1 MDMSHP
7 TRTTA
12 LALLISALCAGAHAQ
27 SARTREEVRI
37 ELNEAIRN
45 GDMSS
50 GESGLTLRQR
60 FPGRYPQAAA
70 PMPGLTRAQVQ
81 QELSEATR
89 NGELLAGGEVGWR
102 RNDGVPGGF
111 PKQLQVGTKTRD
123 EVRAELADAI
133 HTGDVIAGGEL
144 GLPRNQLVPGL
155 KTREAATMTA
165 RAATH
170 KRAMQ

>member
-1 MDMSHP
+1 MTHP
-7 TRTTA
+7 TWTTA
-12 LALLISALCAGAHAQ
+12 LALVISAAFTGAHAQ
-27 SARTREEVRI
+27 SPRTREEVRI
-37 ELNEAIRN
+37 ELTEAIRN

-60 FPGRYPQAAA
+60 FPGRYPQAEA
-70 PMPGLTRAQVQ
+70 PMRGLSRAQVQ
-81 QELSEATR
+81 QDLSEATR

-111 PKQLQVGTKTRD
+111 PRQLQVGTKTRD

-133 HTGDVIAGGEL
+133 RTGDIVAGGEL
-144 GLPRNQLVPGL
+144 GLPRNQLVPDL
-155 KTREAATMTA
+155 KTRPASTMTA

-170 KRAMQ
+170 KRAME